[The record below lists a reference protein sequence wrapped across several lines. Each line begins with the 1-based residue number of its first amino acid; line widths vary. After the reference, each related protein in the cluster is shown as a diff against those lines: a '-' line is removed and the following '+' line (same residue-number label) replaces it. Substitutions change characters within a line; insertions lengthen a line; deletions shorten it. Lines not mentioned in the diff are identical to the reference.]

1 MKNEELRMKNGLRCQ
16 SVAIFL
22 FILFGQYPNGY
33 CTVNSS
39 FLILNLKSYGF
50 TERSKNQNK
59 FGKEYPKNH
68 FSNEDGG
75 FCQTT

>member
-1 MKNEELRMKNGLRCQ
+1 MKTLCQKSIVTELGLT
-16 SVAIFL
+16 FD
-22 FILFGQYPNGY
+22 
-33 CTVNSS
+33 THS
-39 FLILNLKSYGF
+39 FLILNLNSYGF

-75 FCQTT
+75 FCQVTQGTMSH